1 MMYQEE
7 IEIRIYRLIIT
18 IKGILKSS
26 FFVIAIYPLW
36 VYNMSW
42 EVILM
47 SSCCEIKK
55 ERTIDEKKDLN
66 NRLNRCI
73 GQLNG
78 IKKMIE
84 EDRYC
89 DDVLIQLSAVNKSIK
104 AIANLVLDNHMHTC
118 LIEHINNGEYE
129 IIDEIVELFKRFQ

>member
-1 MMYQEE
+1 
-7 IEIRIYRLIIT
+7 
-18 IKGILKSS
+18 
-26 FFVIAIYPLW
+26 
-36 VYNMSW
+36 
-42 EVILM
+42 M
-47 SSCCEIKK
+47 SSCCKIKK

-89 DDVLIQLSAVNKSIK
+89 DDVLIQISAISKSLQTLGNSILESHLKSCVAYEVQMGNMDILEDVMQLIK
-104 AIANLVLDNHMHTC
+104 KL
-118 LIEHINNGEYE
+118 
-129 IIDEIVELFKRFQ
+129 Q

>member
-1 MMYQEE
+1 
-7 IEIRIYRLIIT
+7 
-18 IKGILKSS
+18 
-26 FFVIAIYPLW
+26 
-36 VYNMSW
+36 
-42 EVILM
+42 M
-47 SSCCEIKK
+47 SSCCKIKK

-78 IKKMIE
+78 IKKMID

-104 AIANLVLDNHMHTC
+104 SIANLVLDNHMHTC